1 MSTQRRPGAQAA
13 AERGWFRAHKWLL
26 ARRFSQLG
34 ILALFLLGPWLGIW
48 IVKGNLSSSLTLD
61 VLPLTDP
68 FVLMQSLLAGHAP
81 ELTAITGALLVTGF
95 YVVLGGR
102 VFCAWVCPVN
112 LVTDAAHWSRERLG
126 LVGAARLSR
135 RARYWL
141 LGATLLLAAL
151 TGTVAWEL
159 VNPVSMFH
167 RGVIFSM
174 GLGWLVLLAVFLFDL
189 LVSRRGWCGH
199 LCPMGA
205 FYSLLA
211 VPSVVRV
218 RADKREQC
226 DDCMD
231 CYAVCPEPQVI
242 RPALKGAEK
251 GVGPVITGIN
261 CTNCGRCIDVCSKDV
276 FSFGSRFSNRAE
288 HSIPGGQSLK
298 AG

>member
-48 IVKGNLSSSLTLD
+48 IVKGNLSSSLTLE

-68 FVLMQSLLAGHAP
+68 FVLMQSLLAGHGP
-81 ELTAITGALLVTGF
+81 ELTAITGALLVVGF
-95 YVVLGGR
+95 YVLLGGR

-112 LVTDAAHWSRERLG
+112 LITDAAHWSRERLG

-135 RARYWL
+135 HARYWL
-141 LGATLLLAAL
+141 LGATLLLAAF

-167 RGVIFSM
+167 RGVIFGL

-226 DDCMD
+226 NDCMD

-242 RPALKGAEK
+242 RPVLKGAEK
-251 GVGPVITGIN
+251 SVGPVITGIN
-261 CTNCGRCIDVCSKDV
+261 CTNCGRCIDVCTKDV
-276 FSFGSRFSNRAE
+276 FSFGSRFGNRAE
-288 HSIPGGQSLK
+288 GSVPGGQSVK